1 MLSFQITFDLGKASG
16 TKVAQFLTIFRY
28 SGSIYVLI
36 FENGVKE
43 LEP

>member
-16 TKVAQFLTIFRY
+16 IKVAQFSTIFRY
-28 SGSIYVLI
+28 SVPIYVLI